1 MKIAIVCLVILCI
14 VLFVRSAI
22 SNAALNMS
30 VAWLVENGVGAPSEE
45 FKKRYKNEIKR
56 KYHLQT
62 SEKEE

>member
-1 MKIAIVCLVILCI
+1 MKVIFTLLVLTCV
-14 VLFVRSAI
+14 VLLVKYVI

-56 KYHLQT
+56 KYHVPVD
-62 SEKEE
+62 EKEE